1 MKLTDFTAVLEQEE
15 VVGTPAPAP
24 KKHYTLAQLVG
35 DVSKS
40 LTRAKG
46 QIQDYQIEAVL
57 AKMIEKIPQGDFGT
71 VIIKPE
77 PETNAPPQATPKQ
90 QAASAL

>member
-1 MKLTDFTAVLEQEE
+1 MKLTDFTTVLEQDE
-15 VVGTPAPAP
+15 VVGTPAPA

-35 DVSKS
+35 DMAKS

-57 AKMIEKIPQGDFGT
+57 AKMIDKIPAGDFGA

-77 PETNAPPQATPKQ
+77 PEVNAPPQATPKQ
-90 QAASAL
+90 QATSAL